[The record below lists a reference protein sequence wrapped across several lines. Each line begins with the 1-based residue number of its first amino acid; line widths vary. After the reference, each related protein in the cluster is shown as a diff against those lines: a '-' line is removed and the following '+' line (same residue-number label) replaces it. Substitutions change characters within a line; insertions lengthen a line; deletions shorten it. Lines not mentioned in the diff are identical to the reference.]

1 LESIFFFFTY
11 CNQGDTRELSQRRSL
26 FVILMAVAQ
35 QLTVDAMGPNG
46 YHTVDVDE
54 IINKE
59 FQPSFQA
66 LS

>member
-1 LESIFFFFTY
+1 
-11 CNQGDTRELSQRRSL
+11 
-26 FVILMAVAQ
+26 MAVAQ